1 MKETILAIK
10 LKEYRN
16 NNNLTQSDLAE
27 KLDVSDKTI
36 SKWELC
42 KTYPSKRNMLKISE
56 TLDISLETLLLEEK
70 SDSDKE
76 TDWDKVLYKL
86 LRYVFLV
93 IIIGYTFL
101 NGTKFT
107 IFVAIITGILFIIG
121 EYLELK
127 NKQKR

>member
-10 LKEYRN
+10 LKEYRY

-42 KTYPSKRNMLKISE
+42 KTYPSKKNMLKLSE

-70 SDSDKE
+70 SDKAKE
-76 TDWDKVLYKL
+76 IDWDKL
-86 LRYVFLV
+86 LHKSIRYIFFVV
-93 IIIGYTFL
+93 IIGYTLF
-101 NGTKFT
+101 NGNKST
-107 IFVAIITGILFIIG
+107 IFISIITIILFVIG

-127 NKQKR
+127 K

>member
-10 LKEYRN
+10 LKEYRH

-42 KTYPSKRNMLKISE
+42 KTYPSKKNMLKLSK

-70 SDSDKE
+70 ADKIKE
-76 TDWDKVLYKL
+76 IDWDNLLHKL
-86 LRYVFLV
+86 IRYIFLV
-93 IIIGYTFL
+93 VIIGYTLF
-101 NGTKFT
+101 NGNNLT
-107 IFVAIITGILFIIG
+107 IFIAIITSILFIIG
-121 EYLELK
+121 EYLVLK
-127 NKQKR
+127 NK